1 MLSSSV
7 PSAARASPL
16 RRQQV
21 RRFRPGPP
29 YHHFHPR
36 LCRRTRRKHAPPK
49 PDSAQDPH
57 LPWPLASGF
66 WALEN
71 TYQAIVKQVWSK
83 SQWSASAVG
92 FYNKHPS
99 PQNESGKRQ
108 SHWIDLHFYSNNRGD
123 ATEHESRNPK
133 APEPKNQGN
142 IDPSSYHSYIDPI
155 TNRRVS
161 RGIGQDESQPGP
173 KDADMARHGHD
184 PVEHEHNSSE
194 HRPDSG
200 AHGHDA
206 YTKEVPK
213 ISQSGSR
220 QSFPSEDSSTI
231 DNLGQK
237 PVEQSPTEGDG
248 TRGKVR
254 LHFDDLKPSPAELD
268 TVTADAIDRIIRDL
282 KTRGST
288 SPHEVKPDTSGMTKG
303 HSIGSRSGT
312 CSGKSGMKPTGC
324 VEESVAPERLRDF
337 SYKIEQTTPG
347 DFPQSTMDSLR
358 KKYGNAEVKKY
369 TAVRCQDQNEPSGTS
384 AKAELHSQV
393 TINEQGHEHS
403 LSGISGPEVVEE
415 LRKRQMDERV
425 GSPKHRAWLDSMEQL
440 SRAIKQDEMRAD
452 AADREAALAMR
463 RAKAKACKQHTPEK
477 RLTGN
482 YARDFPEEFE
492 KSWGQTLSSIPTEP
506 LCGTGQPEPARIQ
519 PALDRHHKVRHGLH
533 AHFLPEHSRNVDSSA
548 EPFYRRAGP
557 GELSNEHPGEAAEGL
572 GNSNENGSALS
583 GTSTTLY
590 KVLVYDSTAQTIS
603 IAETSSLVG
612 DFTSAL
618 SPAAALSR
626 LSHPTK
632 FLPHFAN
639 LEAEGFEI
647 VSGSGDVLVFRKARP
662 SAVEQQEASRAA
674 AEATTDTSSS
684 GSEPSGPPI
693 NPIDMTGR
701 PKFMTPASANFASP
715 TGFVAY
721 PESEAVDLPPPP
733 RPRIKYDRD
742 VRREEPV
749 YSGPETRSYDGETG
763 QERQRKKPGVGKRIL
778 VGGVWV
784 AGISYGLGVVSE
796 YFVTGGVDGTGPTGF

>member
-1 MLSSSV
+1 M
-7 PSAARASPL
+7 
-16 RRQQV
+16 
-21 RRFRPGPP
+21 
-29 YHHFHPR
+29 
-36 LCRRTRRKHAPPK
+36 
-49 PDSAQDPH
+49 
-57 LPWPLASGF
+57 
-66 WALEN
+66 
-71 TYQAIVKQVWSK
+71 KQVWSK

-99 PQNESGKRQ
+99 PENESGKRH
-108 SHWIDLHFYSNNRGD
+108 SHWIDLHFYNNNRAD

-142 IDPSSYHSYIDPI
+142 TDSSSYHSYIDPI
-155 TNRRVS
+155 TNRRAS
-161 RGIGQDESQPGP
+161 RGSGQKESQPGP
-173 KDADMARHGHD
+173 KDADMARHGHN

-200 AHGHDA
+200 AHVHDA
-206 YTKEVPK
+206 YTKEDAT

-220 QSFPSEDSSTI
+220 QPFPSEDSPTLDDPSVT
-231 DNLGQK
+231 NLGQK
-237 PVEQSPTEGDG
+237 PVEQSPAEGDG

-254 LHFDDLKPSPAELD
+254 LQFDDLKPPPAELEGPMSLSVD
-268 TVTADAIDRIIRDL
+268 STVRIIRDL

-288 SPHEVKPDTSGMTKG
+288 SPHEVKPDTSTTTKE

-312 CSGKSGMKPTGC
+312 CSGKSGVKPTGC
-324 VEESVAPERLRDF
+324 VEESVAPERLRDL

-358 KKYGNAEVKKY
+358 QKYRNAEVKKY

-393 TINEQGHEHS
+393 TINEHGHEHS
-403 LSGISGPEVVEE
+403 LSGISGLGVVEE
-415 LRKRQMDERV
+415 LRKHRMVERV
-425 GSPKHRAWLDSMEQL
+425 GSPKHRAWLESMEQL

-452 AADREAALAMR
+452 AADRESALAMR

-492 KSWGQTLSSIPTEP
+492 KSWRQTLSSIPTEP
-506 LCGTGQPEPARIQ
+506 LGGTGQPEPARVQ

-533 AHFLPEHSRNVDSSA
+533 VHFLPEHSRNLDSSA
-548 EPFYRRAGP
+548 EPFYRTAGP

-632 FLPHFAN
+632 FLPHFAS
-639 LEAEGFEI
+639 LEADGFEI

-662 SAVEQQEASRAA
+662 SAVEQHEASRAA

-715 TGFVAY
+715 TGYVAY

-763 QERQRKKPGVGKRIL
+763 QERQRKKAGVGKRIL